1 MGYEKSESMLTF
13 IQNIRPVDVV
23 DILLVAI
30 IIYWILMLIKGTRA
44 VQIMTGLCLLFLIF
58 LASKQFGLLTFQWL
72 VGNFLAYI
80 IVIMVIIFQNEV
92 RAGLAQI
99 GKYRLFRTSSKTRSE
114 FVSELI
120 DGILAISDARHG
132 TIIVLERDMGLK
144 DIAARGVSIDGHFSY
159 DLIVSLTNP
168 ESPVHDGA
176 IIISNEKIVSAGV
189 ILPITQEV
197 MNLPIKGARHRA
209 ALSITYDTDAI
220 SIVVSEENGDIILY
234 MEREERS
241 INSKEECA
249 LILFRIFG
257 ISGKLTE
264 EEALDEG
271 IIAGKEDTEDN
282 ESEPIAHERTKAV
295 ER

>member
-1 MGYEKSESMLTF
+1 MLSF
-13 IQNIRPVDVV
+13 IQNIRPVDLV

-99 GKYRLFRTSSKTRSE
+99 GKYRFFRTGSKARSE
-114 FVSELI
+114 FVEELI
-120 DGILAISDARHG
+120 EGIVAISDARHG

-144 DIAARGVSIDGHFSY
+144 DIAARGIPIDGNFSY
-159 DLIVSLTNP
+159 DLIVSITNP
-168 ESPVHDGA
+168 ESPLHDGA

-220 SIVVSEENGDIILY
+220 SIVVSEENGEINLY
-234 MEREERS
+234 IEREERS
-241 INSKEECA
+241 ISSKEDLE
-249 LILFRIFG
+249 LILYRIFG
-257 ISGKLTE
+257 VSGKRE
-264 EEALDEG
+264 KDEASEKS
-271 IIAGKEDTEDN
+271 AKSGKEVLEREED
-282 ESEPIAHERTKAV
+282 EPLTAEGSKVIEQ
-295 ER
+295 